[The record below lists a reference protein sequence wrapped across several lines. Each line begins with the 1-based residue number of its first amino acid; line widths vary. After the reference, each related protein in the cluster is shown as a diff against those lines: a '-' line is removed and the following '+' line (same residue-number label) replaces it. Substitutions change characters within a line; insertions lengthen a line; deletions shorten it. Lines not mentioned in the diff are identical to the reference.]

1 MTARNR
7 MGTSLPPPRVLVVD
21 DNVDAADT
29 TASLLRFSGFETK
42 AVYNGLQAV
51 EASRSFRP
59 ALVILDI
66 NMPVM
71 DGYRAAAALRAEQ
84 APGDRLFLVALTA
97 YSQPADIERTARAG
111 FDRHVAKP
119 ADPRALTALV
129 GSLLQPA
136 AAG

>member
-1 MTARNR
+1 VETPSARR
-7 MGTSLPPPRVLVVD
+7 RILVVD

-29 TASLLRFSGFETK
+29 TAYLLRFSGFEAR

-51 EASRSFRP
+51 ETSRSFRP

-84 APGDRLFLVALTA
+84 PAGDPLFLVALTA
-97 YSQPADIERTARAG
+97 YSQPADIERSTRAG

-119 ADPRALTALV
+119 ADPRALTDLV
-129 GSLLQPA
+129 GSLLDSA
-136 AAG
+136 ARR